1 MTRIR
6 DKAVSVEDINYADH
20 LLDKLITK
28 AVLKKKSKRR
38 SALSIIKAAFH
49 AQIERGEYGCCNSC
63 SKLKSCRMAP
73 SIGSFVRINCP
84 HYEGGERVEPWRGM
98 EGW

>member
-1 MTRIR
+1 MT
-6 DKAVSVEDINYADH
+6 VEDLNYADH

-49 AQIERGEYGCCNSC
+49 AQIERDEYGCCNSC
-63 SKLKSCRMAP
+63 SKRKTCRMAP
-73 SIGSFVRINCP
+73 PLGNLVRINCP
-84 HYEGGERVEPWRGM
+84 HYEGSQRVAPWRGD
-98 EGW
+98 GA